1 MGGAPGD
8 PQVRLRLMA
17 ALESGG
23 SLAGLADGT
32 LQGGRAAFALLRV
45 APGLELPGPVRTLRL
60 FNRLRAEPSGVQ
72 GALRM
77 APFEDGVLALQATY
91 VSPDEG
97 RAPPQLVDV
106 ALGWGAAVG
115 SGQSLRSA
123 LARVETQS
131 SPFGMAAG
139 EKAEARR
146 WFERMDAARRSGDWT
161 AFGRAYE
168 ELRRILT
175 TDADTVP

>member
-1 MGGAPGD
+1 M
-8 PQVRLRLMA
+8 
-17 ALESGG
+17 
-23 SLAGLADGT
+23 
-32 LQGGRAAFALLRV
+32 
-45 APGLELPGPVRTLRL
+45 
-60 FNRLRAEPSGVQ
+60 
-72 GALRM
+72 
-77 APFEDGVLALQATY
+77 
-91 VSPDEG
+91 
-97 RAPPQLVDV
+97 DV

-175 TDADTVP
+175 TETDSVP